1 MSYKEKLNQWLNS
14 DVVLEEFKD
23 ELRAITDEGELEDRF
38 YKDLEFGTAGLRGI
52 LGAGTNRM
60 NVHTVGKATEG
71 LARYLTENVEHPSCA
86 IAYDSRLKSD
96 EFALEASLVLAA
108 HGVKVYLY
116 DELQPVPLLS
126 YAVRHYK
133 TSAGIVITASHNPK
147 DYNGYKVYGSY
158 GGQVTDEEADK
169 ILAKIDGL
177 QDLAEI
183 KSISKE
189 EALEQGLLVMIG
201 EEVVTSYMED
211 IKTLTVKKE
220 LVKNHAKDLNI
231 IYTPIHG
238 SGNIPVRRVL
248 KELGYENV
256 HVVKAQEMPDGNFPT
271 APYPNPENPQVFELA
286 LLMAKEI
293 KPDLIFATD
302 PDCDRVGVIV
312 KDREGNDQVLTGNQI
327 GMLITYYLLK
337 AKKEEGLL
345 PENGVVIKTIVS
357 TESVRKITED
367 FGIELL
373 DVLTGFK
380 YIGEKI
386 EEYQET
392 KEKSF
397 IFGFEE
403 SFGYLAGTFAR
414 DKDAVVASMLLSE
427 IATYYKTK
435 DMTLYD
441 ALVEIYDRYGYFQ
454 EDIKAFT
461 MDGKDGQE
469 KIRKAI
475 GYFRNHTLDNVG
487 GVKTLAKEDYHLGIK
502 QDLKTGETNKI
513 TLPTSNVIKYT
524 LEDDSWFVIRPSG
537 TEPKMKVY
545 MAIRGESL
553 VQAKEKLA
561 TFKEEII
568 TIVNQAFEN

>member
-1 MSYKEKLNQWLNS
+1 MTYKEKLNQWLNS
-14 DVVLEEFKD
+14 DVVLDEFKE
-23 ELRAITDEGELEDRF
+23 ELRVITDENELEDRF

-71 LARYLTENVEHPSCA
+71 LARYLSENVENPSCA
-86 IAYDSRLKSD
+86 IAYDSRIKSD
-96 EFALEASLVLAA
+96 EFAMEAALVLAA

-126 YAVRHYK
+126 YAVRYYK
-133 TSAGIVITASHNPK
+133 TSSGIVITASHNPK

-177 QDLAEI
+177 KDLSEI
-183 KSISKE
+183 TKITKE
-189 EALEQGLLVMIG
+189 EAMEKGLLVMIG
-201 EEVVTSYMED
+201 DEVVTSYMES
-211 IKTLTVKKE
+211 IKSLTVKKD
-220 LVKNHAKDLNI
+220 LVKNHAKELNV

-238 SGNIPVRRVL
+238 SGNVPVRRVL
-248 KELGYENV
+248 KELGYDNV
-256 HVVKAQEMPDGNFPT
+256 HVVKEQEEPDGTFPT
-271 APYPNPENPQVFELA
+271 APYPNPEDPQVFELA
-286 LLMAKEI
+286 LELAKDVN
-293 KPDLIFATD
+293 PDIIFATD

-312 KDREGNDQVLTGNQI
+312 KDSEGADQVLSGNQI

-337 AKKEEGLL
+337 AKKEEGTL
-345 PENGVVIKTIVS
+345 PENAVIIKTIVS
-357 TESVRKITED
+357 TESVRKMTEE
-367 FGIELL
+367 FNVELL

-414 DKDAVVASMLLSE
+414 DKDAVVASMLLCE

-441 ALVEIYDRYGYFQ
+441 ALMEIYDRYGYFR
-454 EDIKAFT
+454 EEIKSFT
-461 MDGKDGQE
+461 MDGKDGQD

-475 GYFRNHTLDNVG
+475 GYFRDNTLDKVG
-487 GVKTLAKEDYHLGIK
+487 DVKTLSKEDYKLSQKKNLI
-502 QDLKTGETNKI
+502 TGETTEI

-545 MAIRGESL
+545 MAIKEDSL
-553 VQAKEKLA
+553 TKAEKTLEN
-561 TFKEEII
+561 FKNDLIS
-568 TIVNQAFEN
+568 IVNKAFDA

>member
-1 MSYKEKLNQWLNS
+1 MTYKEKLNQWLNS
-14 DVVLEEFKD
+14 DVVLDEFKE
-23 ELRAITDEGELEDRF
+23 ELRVITDENELEDRF

-71 LARYLTENVEHPSCA
+71 LARYLSENVENPSCA
-86 IAYDSRLKSD
+86 IAYDSRIKSD
-96 EFALEASLVLAA
+96 EFAMEAALVLAA

-126 YAVRHYK
+126 YAVRYYK
-133 TSAGIVITASHNPK
+133 TSSGIVITASHNPK

-177 QDLAEI
+177 KDLSEI
-183 KSISKE
+183 TKITKE
-189 EALEQGLLVMIG
+189 EALEKGLLVMIG
-201 EEVVTSYMED
+201 DEVVTSYMES
-211 IKTLTVKKE
+211 IKSLTVKKD
-220 LVKNHAKDLNI
+220 LVKNHAKELNV

-238 SGNIPVRRVL
+238 SGNVPVRRVL
-248 KELGYENV
+248 KELGYDNV
-256 HVVKAQEMPDGNFPT
+256 HVVKEQEEPDGTFPT
-271 APYPNPENPQVFELA
+271 APYPNPEDPQVFELA
-286 LLMAKEI
+286 LELAKDVN
-293 KPDLIFATD
+293 PDIIFATD

-312 KDREGNDQVLTGNQI
+312 KDSEGADQVLSGNQI

-337 AKKEEGLL
+337 AKKEEGTL
-345 PENGVVIKTIVS
+345 PENAVIIKTIVS
-357 TESVRKITED
+357 TESVRKMTEE
-367 FGIELL
+367 FNVELL

-414 DKDAVVASMLLSE
+414 DKDAVVASMLLCE

-441 ALVEIYDRYGYFQ
+441 ALMEIYDRYGYFR
-454 EDIKAFT
+454 EEIKSFT
-461 MDGKDGQE
+461 MDGKDGQD

-475 GYFRNHTLDNVG
+475 GYFRDNTLDKVG
-487 GVKTLAKEDYHLGIK
+487 DVKTLSKEDYKLSQKKNLI
-502 QDLKTGETNKI
+502 TGETTEI

-545 MAIRGESL
+545 MAIKEDSL
-553 VQAKEKLA
+553 TKAEKTLEN
-561 TFKEEII
+561 FKNDLIS
-568 TIVNQAFEN
+568 IVNKAFDA

>member
-1 MSYKEKLNQWLNS
+1 MTYKEKLNQWLNS
-14 DVVLEEFKD
+14 DVVLDEFKE
-23 ELRAITDEGELEDRF
+23 ELRAITDENALEDRF

-71 LARYLTENVEHPSCA
+71 LARYLSENVENPSCA
-86 IAYDSRLKSD
+86 IAYDSRIKSD
-96 EFALEASLVLAA
+96 EFAMEAALVLAA

-126 YAVRHYK
+126 YAVRYYK
-133 TSAGIVITASHNPK
+133 TSSGIVITASHNPK

-177 QDLAEI
+177 KDLSEI
-183 KSISKE
+183 TKITKE
-189 EALEQGLLVMIG
+189 EAMEKGLLVMIG
-201 EEVVTSYMED
+201 DEVVTSYMES
-211 IKTLTVKKE
+211 IKSLTVKKD
-220 LVKNHAKDLNI
+220 LVKNHAKELNV

-238 SGNIPVRRVL
+238 SGNVPVRRVL
-248 KELGYENV
+248 KELGYDNV
-256 HVVKAQEMPDGNFPT
+256 HVVKEQEEPDGTFPT
-271 APYPNPENPQVFELA
+271 APYPNPEDPQVFELA
-286 LLMAKEI
+286 LELAKDVN
-293 KPDLIFATD
+293 PDIIFATD

-312 KDREGNDQVLTGNQI
+312 KDSEGADQVLSGNQI

-337 AKKEEGLL
+337 AKKEEGTL
-345 PENGVVIKTIVS
+345 PENAVIIKTIVS
-357 TESVRKITED
+357 TESVRKMTEE
-367 FGIELL
+367 FNVELL

-414 DKDAVVASMLLSE
+414 DKDAVVASMLLCE

-441 ALVEIYDRYGYFQ
+441 ALMEIYDRYGYFR
-454 EDIKAFT
+454 EEIKSFT
-461 MDGKDGQE
+461 MDGKDGQD

-475 GYFRNHTLDNVG
+475 GYFRDNTLDKVG
-487 GVKTLAKEDYHLGIK
+487 DVKTLSKEDYKLSQKKNLI
-502 QDLKTGETNKI
+502 TGETTEI

-524 LEDDSWFVIRPSG
+524 LEDDSWCVIRPSG
-537 TEPKMKVY
+537 TEPTMKVC
-545 MAIRGESL
+545 MAIKEDSL
-553 VQAKEKLA
+553 TKAEKTLEN
-561 TFKEEII
+561 FKNDLIS
-568 TIVNQAFEN
+568 IVNKAFDA

>member
-1 MSYKEKLNQWLNS
+1 MSYKEKLQEWLNS
-14 DVVLEEFKD
+14 DVVLDEFKA
-23 ELRAITDEGELEDRF
+23 ELHAITDENELEDRF

-71 LARYLTENVEHPSCA
+71 LARYLTENVANPSCA
-86 IAYDSRLKSD
+86 IAYDSRIKSD
-96 EFALEASLVLAA
+96 EFALQAALVLAA

-126 YAVRHYK
+126 YAVRYYK
-133 TSAGIVITASHNPK
+133 TSSGIVITASHNPK
-147 DYNGYKVYGSY
+147 AYNGYKVYGSY

-177 QDLAEI
+177 QDLADI
-183 KSISKE
+183 KTLSKE
-189 EALEQGLLVMIG
+189 EALEKGLLIMIG
-201 EEVVTSYMED
+201 DDVVTAYMES
-211 IKTLTVKKE
+211 IKTLTVKKD

-248 KELGYENV
+248 RELGYTNV
-256 HVVKAQEMPDGNFPT
+256 HVVKEQEKPDGNFPT

-286 LLMAKEI
+286 LEMAKDI

-312 KDREGNDQVLTGNQI
+312 KDREGNDQVLSGNQI

-337 AKKEEGLL
+337 AKKEEGTL

-357 TESVRKITED
+357 TESVRKMTED

-392 KEKSF
+392 KEKSYL
-397 IFGFEE
+397 FGFEE
-403 SFGYLAGTFAR
+403 SFGYLAGTFVR

-441 ALVEIYDRYGYFQ
+441 ALIEIYDKYGYFS

-461 MDGKDGQE
+461 MDGKDGQD

-475 GYFRNHTLDNVG
+475 GYFRDHTLDAVG
-487 GVKTLAKEDYHLGIK
+487 QVKTVMKEDYQLGMK
-502 QDLKTGETNKI
+502 KNLKTGATEKI

-545 MAIRGESL
+545 MAIKGESL
-553 VQAKEKLA
+553 DQAKDQLE
-561 TFKEEII
+561 TFNENII
-568 TIVNQAFEN
+568 SIVDQAFQA